1 MSFSVPGIPSAS
13 LFVIAPFLA
22 SVGIPAEAIGV
33 LIAIDLLPDVFKTL
47 ANVTGHLASVTLL
60 ARGESRS

>member
-1 MSFSVPGIPSAS
+1 MCKTAWSW
-13 LFVIAPFLA
+13 
-22 SVGIPAEAIGV
+22 AIGV

-60 ARGESRS
+60 ARGEPN

>member
-1 MSFSVPGIPSAS
+1 MLALTSAPGSYP

-22 SVGIPAEAIGV
+22 SVGIPPEAIGV

-60 ARGESRS
+60 ARGESGS